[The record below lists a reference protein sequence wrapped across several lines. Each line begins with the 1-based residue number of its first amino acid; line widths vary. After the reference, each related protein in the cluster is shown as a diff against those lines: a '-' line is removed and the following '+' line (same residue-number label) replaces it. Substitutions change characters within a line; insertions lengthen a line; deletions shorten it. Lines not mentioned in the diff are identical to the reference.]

1 MALEL
6 EIFGRS
12 DIGRVREAN
21 EDNFLCLDLG
31 AEATPPPAFPWLLA
45 VADGIGG
52 HTGGAVASDLAVR
65 TLKEEVLAALQ
76 GEPAAGLETVLERA
90 FQQANRKVFETAA
103 GLPNSAGMGTTLVAL
118 LAGPERAVVSNVGD
132 SRAYLFRDGALY
144 QITKD
149 HSWASEQRKMNIL
162 TPQEIEQS
170 PFRTL
175 VTRSLGYEN
184 EVKIDSFVVELEPG
198 DDLFLCTD
206 GLYGPVPEKKIRRI
220 FNKAKSSQDIC
231 TDLVDLANKNGGP
244 DNITAVVGRLR
255 AGGKTSHVP
264 LDGTLKFNPRQ
275 SKESEK

>member
-1 MALEL
+1 MALGI

-21 EDNFLCLDLG
+21 EDNFLCLDLF
-31 AEATPPPAFPWLLA
+31 AEATPPPAWPWLLA

-52 HTGGAVASDLAVR
+52 HAGGALASALAVR
-65 TLKEEVLAALQ
+65 TLKEEVLAMLQ
-76 GEPAAGLETVLERA
+76 GEPASNPETVLERA

-162 TPQEIEQS
+162 TPREIEQS

-175 VTRSLGYEN
+175 VTRSLGYESD
-184 EVKIDSFVVELEPG
+184 VKVDSFIVELEPG

-206 GLYGPVPEKKIRRI
+206 GLYGPVPEKKICRV
-220 FNKAKSSQDIC
+220 FKKAKSSLSIC
-231 TDLVDLANKNGGP
+231 TDLVNLANKNGGP

-255 AGGKTSHVP
+255 AGGKTPHVP
-264 LDGTLKFNPRQ
+264 LNGTLMIKPPK
-275 SKESEK
+275 SKESRR